1 MNRNIYAVA
10 FLLGAMAVVW
20 VGVGYIGSNTLAL
33 TVTAV
38 IGAAYLFGTRELLEF
53 WRATSTLAA
62 ALAAIP
68 DRLTDLDDWLL
79 GVHPSLRS
87 LVRLRIEG
95 ERVGLP
101 GPALTPYLVGL
112 LVMLGMLGTFLGMVV
127 TLNGAGFALEGGSDA
142 QAIRSALAA
151 PIRGL
156 GVAFG
161 TSVAGVAAS
170 AMLGLISALCRRE
183 RLAAAQ
189 LLDSRIATDLRGFS
203 LAYQRQEAFNA
214 MQRQAQA
221 LPEVADKLQAM
232 IEQMTRRETQL
243 AERLLGNQQDF
254 HREVGVVYS
263 KLAGAVEQSLKDS
276 LAQGARL
283 AGETLKPAIEL
294 ALSGIASEAA
304 ALQRQTVESTQRQ
317 LDGLAARF
325 DASAERAAQNW
336 EAAQASQQRTG
347 EKLIDGLER
356 SLVQFNAA
364 FAQSSAAL
372 QASLGEAFS
381 SAQARQLAGD
391 QQRLDAWQRALA
403 ATAQTLQS
411 EWRQAGEQTFAG
423 QRRVCATLETTARD
437 IAEHAQASAGQTIA
451 ETTRLLHCA
460 EELVSSRS
468 AAEAQWAQQHGE
480 RMAEL
485 ITACRAEL
493 SALRDQEAARGDAAA
508 DRLGELQAALAE
520 HLTTLGAALEA
531 PMARLIETASEAPRA
546 AAEVIAQLRGEMS
559 TISAH
564 DNELLAERSRIMAT
578 LSSLLAAINHAAGE
592 QRSAIDAL
600 VSAAAQLLERT
611 GQRYAEQVG
620 AESAQ
625 LAEIA
630 AQVTGGAVEVA
641 SLSEAFGF
649 AVERFNEGNEK
660 LLAGLQKIE
669 ASLEKS
675 SARSDEQ
682 LAYYV
687 AQARE
692 IIDLSLMS
700 QKEIVDGLRQVGKPA
715 LAAQEV

>member
-33 TVTAV
+33 AVTAI
-38 IGAAYLFGTRELLEF
+38 IGAAYAFGARELLEF
-53 WRATSTLAA
+53 RRATSTLSA
-62 ALAAIP
+62 ALSALP
-68 DRLTDLDDWLL
+68 ERLVDLEDWLA

-87 LVRLRIEG
+87 AVRLRIEG

-127 TLNGAGFALEGGSDA
+127 TLNGAGFALEGSSDA

-151 PIRGL
+151 PVKGL

-189 LLDSRIATDLRGFS
+189 RLDDKSATALRGFS
-203 LAYQRQEAFNA
+203 LAYQRQEAFRA
-214 MQRQAQA
+214 MQQQAQA
-221 LPEVADKLQAM
+221 LPAVVDQLQTL
-232 IEQMTRRETQL
+232 IEQTTRREAQL
-243 AERLLGNQQDF
+243 AERLVGNQQDF
-254 HREVGVVYS
+254 HRAVGVVYS
-263 KLAGAVEQSLKDS
+263 ELAQSVERSLQDS

-283 AGETLKPAIEL
+283 AGETLKPAIEQAL
-294 ALSGIASEAA
+294 AGIASEAA
-304 ALQRQTVESTQRQ
+304 ALQRQTIDSTRHR
-317 LDGLAARF
+317 LDELAARF
-325 DASAERAAQNW
+325 DVSAERAAQAW
-336 EAAQASQQRTG
+336 AAAQADQQRANAQ
-347 EKLIDGLER
+347 LIGGLER
-356 SLVQFNAA
+356 SLTQFNSA
-364 FAQSSAAL
+364 FENGSGAL
-372 QASLGEAFS
+372 QASLGSAFS
-381 SAQARQLAGD
+381 SALAEQRAGD
-391 QQRLDAWQRALA
+391 QQRLATWQNALG
-403 ATAQTLQS
+403 ATAQTLHS
-411 EWRQAGEQTFAG
+411 EWRQAAEQLFAEQ
-423 QRRVCATLETTARD
+423 QRLGATLETTARD
-437 IAEHAQASAGQTIA
+437 IVDQGQASAARTLA
-451 ETTRLLHCA
+451 ETTRLLRCA

-485 ITACRAEL
+485 IAACRAEL
-493 SALRDQEAARGDAAA
+493 AALKDQEAARGNAAA

-531 PMARLIETASEAPRA
+531 PMARLIETASAAPRA

-559 TISAH
+559 TISAR
-564 DNELLAERSRIMAT
+564 DNALLEERSRIMAT
-578 LSSLLAAINHAAGE
+578 LGSLLEAINHAAGE
-592 QRSAIDAL
+592 QRGAIDSL
-600 VSAAAQLLERT
+600 VGASAQLLERS
-611 GQRYAEQVG
+611 GERFAEQVG
-620 AESAQ
+620 VEAAR
-625 LAEIA
+625 LDEIA
-630 AQVTGGAVEVA
+630 AQVAGGAVEVA
-641 SLSEAFGF
+641 SLGEAFAF

-660 LLAGLQKIE
+660 LLAGLHKIE
-669 ASLEKS
+669 ASLDKS

-700 QKEIVDGLRQVGKPA
+700 QKAVVDELRQIGKPA
-715 LAAQEV
+715 PAVQEG

>member
-33 TVTAV
+33 AVTAI
-38 IGAAYLFGTRELLEF
+38 IGAAYVFGARELLEF
-53 WRATSTLAA
+53 WRATSTLAT
-62 ALAAIP
+62 ALSALP
-68 DRLTDLDDWLL
+68 DRLTDLEDWLA

-87 LVRLRIEG
+87 AVRLRIEG

-127 TLNGAGFALEGGSDA
+127 TLNGAGFALEGSSDA
-142 QAIRSALAA
+142 QTIRSALAA
-151 PIRGL
+151 PVKGL

-189 LLDSRIATDLRGFS
+189 LLDDKSATALRGFS
-203 LAYQRQEAFNA
+203 LAYQRQEAFKA
-214 MQRQAQA
+214 MQLQAQA
-221 LPEVADKLQAM
+221 LPAVVDQLQAL
-232 IEQMTRRETQL
+232 IEQTTRREAQL

-254 HREVGVVYS
+254 HREVGVVYTN
-263 KLAGAVEQSLKDS
+263 LAQSVEQSLKDS
-276 LAQGARL
+276 LAQGAWL
-283 AGETLKPAIEL
+283 AGETLKPAIEQAL
-294 ALSGIASEAA
+294 AGIASEGA
-304 ALQRQTVESTQRQ
+304 ALQRQAIASTQHQ
-317 LDGLAARF
+317 LEELAARF
-325 DASAERAAQNW
+325 AASAERAAQVGA
-336 EAAQASQQRTG
+336 AAQADQQRANAQLVG
-347 EKLIDGLER
+347 GLER
-356 SLVQFNAA
+356 SLAQFNDA
-364 FAQSSAAL
+364 FENGSGAL
-372 QASLGEAFS
+372 QASLGAAFS
-381 SAQARQLAGD
+381 SALAEQVAGD
-391 QQRLDAWQRALA
+391 RQRLETWQRALG
-403 ATAQTLQS
+403 ATAQTLHG
-411 EWRQAGEQTFAG
+411 EWRQAGEQLFAEQ
-423 QRRVCATLETTARD
+423 QRLGATLAATARAIVD
-437 IAEHAQASAGQTIA
+437 QGQASAAQTLA

-485 ITACRAEL
+485 IAACRAEL
-493 SALRDQEAARGDAAA
+493 SALRDQEAARGNAAA

-531 PMARLIETASEAPRA
+531 PMARLIETASAAPRA

-559 TISAH
+559 TISAR
-564 DNELLAERSRIMAT
+564 DNALLEERSRIMAT
-578 LSSLLAAINHAAGE
+578 LGSLLEAINHAAGE
-592 QRSAIDAL
+592 QRGAIDSL
-600 VSAAAQLLERT
+600 VGASTQLLERS
-611 GQRYAEQVG
+611 GERFAEQVG
-620 AESAQ
+620 AEAAR
-625 LAEIA
+625 LDEIA
-630 AQVTGGAVEVA
+630 AQVASGAVEVA
-641 SLSEAFGF
+641 SLGEAFAF

-660 LLAGLQKIE
+660 LMAGLQKIE
-669 ASLEKS
+669 ASLDKS

-700 QKEIVDGLRQVGKPA
+700 QKAVVDELRQIGKPA
-715 LAAQEV
+715 QAIQEG

>member
-33 TVTAV
+33 TVTAI
-38 IGAAYLFGTRELLEF
+38 IGAAYLFGARELLEF

-68 DRLTDLDDWLL
+68 DRLTDLDDWLA

-87 LVRLRIEG
+87 LVRLRVEG

-232 IEQMTRRETQL
+232 IEQMTRRETLL

-254 HREVGVVYS
+254 HRAVGVAYS
-263 KLAGAVEQSLKDS
+263 KLAGSVEQSLKDS

-283 AGETLKPAIEL
+283 AGETLKPAIEQ

-336 EAAQASQQRTG
+336 EAAQAGQQRTG

-356 SLVQFNAA
+356 SLAQFNAA

-381 SAQARQLAGD
+381 SAQASQRAGD
-391 QQRLDAWQRALA
+391 QQRLDAWQRSLA
-403 ATAQTLQS
+403 ATAQTLQN
-411 EWRQAGEQTFAG
+411 EWRQAGEQALAG
-423 QRRVCATLETTARD
+423 QQRICATLETTARD
-437 IAEHAQASAGQTIA
+437 IAEHAQTSAGQTIT
-451 ETTRLLHCA
+451 ETKRLLRCA
-460 EELVSSRS
+460 EELLCSRS

-480 RMAEL
+480 RMDQL
-485 ITACRAEL
+485 VSACRAEL
-493 SALRDQEAARGDAAA
+493 AALRDQEALRGNAAA

-578 LSSLLAAINHAAGE
+578 LSSLLDAINHAAGE
-592 QRSAIDAL
+592 QRGAIDSL
-600 VSAAAQLLERT
+600 VSAAAQLLERA

-620 AESAQ
+620 AESVQ

-660 LLAGLQKIE
+660 LMAGLQKIE
-669 ASLEKS
+669 ASLDKS

-700 QKEIVDGLRQVGKPA
+700 QKELVDGLRQIGKPA
-715 LAAQEV
+715 LAAQEA